1 MQLHKRE
8 IDPLFDAFPV
18 LETERF
24 SLRQLTVADAP
35 ALFDML
41 AHPDVARFTARKPLA
56 RVGDA
61 VTLLRNVGLD
71 YATRTAIRWG
81 VVPKGQNGIIGTI
94 GLHDW
99 DRYHRHIAIGFDLHR
114 EQWGRGIGQEVV
126 QAVCA
131 YAFDY
136 LSIHRIEAHVMK
148 GNRSSQRL
156 LEAVGFEQE
165 GILRRRMYKDG
176 RQHDVSLY
184 AVIRSSGVDP
194 IH

>member
-1 MQLHKRE
+1 MMLHKRE

-18 LETERF
+18 LETERL

-35 ALFDML
+35 DLFDML
-41 AHPDVARFTARKPLA
+41 AHPDVARFTPRKPLS

-61 VTLLRNVGLD
+61 VTVLRNVGLD
-71 YATRTAIRWG
+71 YATRAAIRWG
-81 VVPKGQNGIIGTI
+81 VVMKGERSIIGTI

-114 EQWGRGIGQEVV
+114 NHWGKGIGQEMV

-136 LSIHRIEAHVMK
+136 LSVHRVEAHVMK

-156 LEAVGFEQE
+156 LEGVGFEQE
-165 GILRRRMYKDG
+165 GVLRRRMYKDG
-176 RQHDVSLY
+176 RQHDVSVY
-184 AVIRSSGVDP
+184 AVVMTSGADP
-194 IH
+194 VH